1 MCVIQI
7 KMSVLKRIV
16 VEETAIAST
25 LLGPL
30 TVSVVMDSRETHSPC
45 AQVRQSTV
53 SLCSQFEYFVVSVDI
68 DECSTNI
75 GGCSDDCVNTI
86 GSFFCTCPTGFQL
99 DVDGRTCIGMSI
111 LYMH

>member
-7 KMSVLKRIV
+7 RMSVSKRIV
-16 VEETAIAST
+16 VEETAIVST

-68 DECSTNI
+68 DECSNN
-75 GGCSDDCVNTI
+75 GGCSDDCVNI
-86 GSFFCTCPTGFQL
+86 VGSFFCTCPNGYQL
-99 DVDGRTCIGMSI
+99 DDDGRTCIGMSI